1 MTPAL
6 SVSDGQSWI
15 ATSGVLILYRCIN
28 EKLDLCIHSDVF
40 LPTDASDLTVTLGKI
55 GNPA

>member
-15 ATSGVLILYRCIN
+15 ATSGVLIVYRCIT
-28 EKLDLCIHSDVF
+28 EKLDLCIHFDVF
-40 LPTDASDLTVTLGKI
+40 LPADASDLTVTLGKI
-55 GNPA
+55 GNPG